1 MKRFALSL
9 IGSFLAF
16 TAGLVT
22 ASSWNLMQPVVA
34 DPVVV
39 ERCPPGQQSSPQIGV
54 AINPALT
61 EAPDRE
67 YHFAQGR
74 LKLVPENVRLK
85 SDSLHYDIDVKYP
98 QIVGADTPGIR
109 KINQHLKALATAKYQ
124 WPLNE
129 SPEDIR
135 KDQERLPGTYNSV
148 NFDYELSVATDSFLS
163 IFFTGYSY
171 GVGAAHAVQ
180 ESESLNYDLASGSEL
195 KLADLFKSGS
205 KYLEFIS
212 EYCIEQLSATAG
224 VPDRLNKGRLAPAA
238 KNFENWHITTGGISF
253 NFDACEIFACAEG
266 DQSVE
271 IPFSDLRPLFA
282 PGIPGKFNITYP

>member
-1 MKRFALSL
+1 MKRFGLSL

-22 ASSWNLMQPVVA
+22 ASSWNATRQVVA
-34 DPVVV
+34 EPVVV
-39 ERCPPGQQSSPQIGV
+39 ERCPPGQHPPQTEVSISPD
-54 AINPALT
+54 LT
-61 EAPDRE
+61 EAPDRD
-67 YHFAQGR
+67 YPFAQGR

-85 SDSLHYDIDVKYP
+85 SDSRHYDIDVRYP

-109 KINQHLKALATAKYQ
+109 KINQHMKALATAKYQ

-129 SPEDIR
+129 SKEDIR

-148 NFDYELSVATDSFLS
+148 NLDYEVSVATDSFLS

-180 ESESLNYDLASGSEL
+180 ESQSLNYDLASGSEL
-195 KLADLFKSGS
+195 QLSDLFKSGS

-224 VPDRLNKGRLAPAA
+224 VPGRLNKGRLAPSA
-238 KNFENWHITTGGISF
+238 KNFQNWHITSGGISF

-271 IPFSDLRPLFA
+271 IPFSDLKSLFA
-282 PGIPGKFNITYP
+282 PGIPGKFKIVYP

>member
-22 ASSWNLMQPVVA
+22 ASSWNATQQVAAEPVVI
-34 DPVVV
+34 
-39 ERCPPGQQSSPQIGV
+39 ERCPPGPPPAPQLGV
-54 AINPALT
+54 SINPTLT
-61 EAPDRE
+61 EAPDRD
-67 YHFAQGR
+67 YPFAQGR
-74 LKLVPENVRLK
+74 LKLVPENVQLK
-85 SDSLHYDIDVKYP
+85 SDSLHYEIDVRYP
-98 QIVGADTPGIR
+98 QIVGADTPAIR
-109 KINQHLKALATAKYQ
+109 KINQHMKALATAKYQ

-129 SPEDIR
+129 SQEDVR

-148 NFDYELSVATDSFLS
+148 NLDYEVSVATESFLS

-212 EYCIEQLSATAG
+212 DYCIDELSATAG
-224 VPDRLNKGRLAPAA
+224 VPDRLNKGRLAPLA
-238 KNFENWHITTGGISF
+238 KNFENWHITSGGISF

-271 IPFSDLRPLFA
+271 IPFSDLKSLFA
-282 PGIPGKFNITYP
+282 PGIPGKFKITYP